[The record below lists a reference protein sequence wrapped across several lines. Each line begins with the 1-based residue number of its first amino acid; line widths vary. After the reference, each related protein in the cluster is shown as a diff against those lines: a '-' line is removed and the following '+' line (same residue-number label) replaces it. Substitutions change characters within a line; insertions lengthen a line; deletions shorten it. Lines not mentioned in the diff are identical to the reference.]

1 MTIRDKAIMNQNRSA
16 MDILNRNQN
25 SSSSSALGWFGS
37 LGSGG
42 RGVPDVI
49 LRQFTREAD
58 RVRGTL
64 NNLRDVSR
72 SICESNVDEQ
82 VQAVRRVVN
91 SFNDMLSSS
100 QQKGGRS
107 ITRLEQEIVN
117 LVRDN
122 PDELRRMGITINR
135 DGSMRMSHSR
145 VRTAAERG
153 DISRIVNNTSSSS
166 FVNSLS
172 ATALA
177 VSRNPSVFLSISSH
191 IRPRGVLPTR

>member
-16 MDILNRNQN
+16 MDILNRNRN
-25 SSSSSALGWFGS
+25 SGGSSALGRFGP

-42 RGVPDVI
+42 RGIPDII

-58 RVRGTL
+58 RVSGTL

-72 SICESNVDEQ
+72 NICESNVDEQ

-100 QQKGGRS
+100 KQKGGRS
-107 ITRLEQEIVN
+107 VTRLEQELVN

-135 DGSMRMSHSR
+135 DGSMRMSHSG

-166 FVNSLS
+166 FVNALS
-172 ATALA
+172 ATSIAI
-177 VSRNPSVFLSISSH
+177 SRNPSVFLSIGSH
-191 IRPRGVLPTR
+191 VRPRN